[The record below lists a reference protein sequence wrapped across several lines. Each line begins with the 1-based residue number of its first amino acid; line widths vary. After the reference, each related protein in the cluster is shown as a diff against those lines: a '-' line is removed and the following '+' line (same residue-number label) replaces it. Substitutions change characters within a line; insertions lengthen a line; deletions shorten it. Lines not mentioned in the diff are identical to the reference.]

1 MSSTANPSA
10 LPETRSL
17 IGRRLIGN
25 PDNSGPGLRLV
36 PHRDR
41 RGLCL
46 QARDNR
52 LRAAFWERCPKGRGR
67 LIMLDVPGFVFDV
80 RGLVGVLPRIRREKQ
95 YPGAKRQ
102 DGGCQRDGGRPTFTQ
117 RFQIV
122 LEARA
127 KRDVNFIEATLYRV
141 GEVFERRAYYHG
153 AKMATK
159 RRVFL

>member
-1 MSSTANPSA
+1 
-10 LPETRSL
+10 
-17 IGRRLIGN
+17 
-25 PDNSGPGLRLV
+25 
-36 PHRDR
+36 
-41 RGLCL
+41 
-46 QARDNR
+46 
-52 LRAAFWERCPKGRGR
+52 
-67 LIMLDVPGFVFDV
+67 MLDVPGFVFDV

-159 RRVFL
+159 RRVFVQNDFAVAAAGEMARDLLHFMGFEFAVLENPEQGRYLATIGHASTVPVNP